1 MPVVFRVQV
10 TIKRA
15 EIWRR
20 QRGLPVIDTDNVV
33 VARASGT
40 GEVKCI
46 DVRHQDVDVLKFTTS
61 RGGGARVMPEREVRQ
76 RPHQEVAEVHFD
88 ET

>member
-1 MPVVFRVQV
+1 MA
-10 TIKRA
+10 IKRE
-15 EIWRR
+15 EIRHGL
-20 QRGLPVIDTDNVV
+20 RGLFVIDTDNVG
-33 VARASGT
+33 VARASRR

-46 DVRHQDVDVLKFTTS
+46 DARHQGVDVWQLTTS

-76 RPHQEVAEVHFD
+76 RPHQQVAEVHFD